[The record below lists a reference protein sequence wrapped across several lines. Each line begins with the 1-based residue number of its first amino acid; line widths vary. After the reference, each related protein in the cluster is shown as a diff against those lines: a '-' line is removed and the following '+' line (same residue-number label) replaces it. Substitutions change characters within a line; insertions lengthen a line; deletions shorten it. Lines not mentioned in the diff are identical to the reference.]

1 MHFADAVVSGD
12 QEYSP
17 WPHAAGVYLSQCAEL
32 SRGELQYCSNHHP
45 GGGSEDAAEALT
57 KCSAAVERQLST
69 AAFLCFRY
77 RAGPGI

>member
-1 MHFADAVVSGD
+1 MHPADAAAPGYQKYPSR
-12 QEYSP
+12 
-17 WPHAAGVYLSQCAEL
+17 PHPAGVYLSQCAEL

>member
-1 MHFADAVVSGD
+1 MHSADAAVSGD

-17 WPHAAGVYLSQCAEL
+17 WPHPAGVRFAQCAEL
-32 SRGELQYCSNHHP
+32 PCREFRHCSHHHP

>member
-1 MHFADAVVSGD
+1 MHFADAAASGY
-12 QEYSP
+12 QKYPSR
-17 WPHAAGVYLSQCAEL
+17 PHAAGVRLAGCAEL
-32 SRGELQYCSNHHP
+32 SRGEFPYCSGHHP

-69 AAFLCFRY
+69 AAFFCFRY

>member
-1 MHFADAVVSGD
+1 MHFADA
-12 QEYSP
+12 
-17 WPHAAGVYLSQCAEL
+17 AAPGHPKHPTWSDAPGVHLSQCAEL

>member
-1 MHFADAVVSGD
+1 MHFADAAASGD

-17 WPHAAGVYLSQCAEL
+17 WPHAAGVRFAGCAEL
-32 SRGELQYCSNHHP
+32 SGGEFPYCSGHHP
-45 GGGSEDAAEALT
+45 RGGSEDAAEALT